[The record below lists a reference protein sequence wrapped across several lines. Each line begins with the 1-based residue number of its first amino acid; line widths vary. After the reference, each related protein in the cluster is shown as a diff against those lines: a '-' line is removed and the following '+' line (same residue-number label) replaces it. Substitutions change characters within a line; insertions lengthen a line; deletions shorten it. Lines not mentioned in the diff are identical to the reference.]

1 MLSMVKMS
9 LKGEVGSHAL
19 NSHGNYIV
27 DHGKSWKN
35 HRIAFS
41 NFCGNPA
48 FLLSDFSFFQ
58 EYEDE
63 IKKQRDR
70 TISMLAEKDRE
81 IQSLRATSTQRLET
95 DYLSRYRN
103 PDMAGASS
111 ERQSSEDEAVER
123 LLRTPPGGQGEM
135 TLLYFA
141 QEQARK
147 DVDITTLR
155 KQKRELELALR
166 ELQMSSSLKQEQLH
180 DEIDRLKEEIRK
192 LERSITR
199 EDANLEYLKNVTYKF
214 LISNDAHGKQQML
227 NAITTILQFS
237 PQEKGSV
244 QAHTKGWWI

>member
-1 MLSMVKMS
+1 MS
-9 LKGEVGSHAL
+9 IEYYQKLFLYVLLNILKNL
-19 NSHGNYIV
+19 DI
-27 DHGKSWKN
+27 
-35 HRIAFS
+35 F
-41 NFCGNPA
+41 FC
-48 FLLSDFSFFQ
+48 FQ

-81 IQSLRATSTQRLET
+81 IQTLRATSTQRLET
-95 DYLSRYRN
+95 DYLTRFRN
-103 PDMAGASS
+103 PDMAGASC
-111 ERQSSEDEAVER
+111 ERQTSEDEAVER
-123 LLRTPPGGQGEM
+123 LLRTPPAGQGEM

-166 ELQMSSSLKQEQLH
+166 ELQMSSGMKQEQLH
-180 DEIDRLKEEIRK
+180 EEIDRLKEEIRR

-199 EDANLEYLKNVTYKF
+199 EGANLEYLKNVTYKF
-214 LISNDAHGKQQML
+214 LISNDACGKQQML

-237 PQEKGSV
+237 PQEKGTV
-244 QAHTKGWWI
+244 QAHTRSWWIS